1 MSRVTRIERISLPD
15 PTGPVKIHT
24 NDGQLIGTLT
34 FEKGTS
40 RLTYATGQ
48 QPHRRWPLKR
58 KHRR

>member
-1 MSRVTRIERISLPD
+1 MTATTIRRESLPD
-15 PTGPVKIHT
+15 PTGPVEIHT

-40 RLTYATGQ
+40 RLTYATDQ

-58 KHRR
+58 KHRQR